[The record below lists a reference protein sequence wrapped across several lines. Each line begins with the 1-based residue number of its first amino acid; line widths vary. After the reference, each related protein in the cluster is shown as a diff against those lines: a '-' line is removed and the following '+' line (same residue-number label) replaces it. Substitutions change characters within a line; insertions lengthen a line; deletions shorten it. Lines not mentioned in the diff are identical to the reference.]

1 MKAEKIISA
10 LPRRLD
16 WRVNA
21 IIVLIA
27 LCSGEKARYYDG
39 WSCDFRTLRK
49 ATGIGQTVV
58 ILDALRVRYEDG
70 NDAPRGGALG
80 RYLKLTRRAPSV
92 IPALQAELRRIRE
105 IRGY

>member
-10 LPRRLD
+10 LPSRLE
-16 WRVNA
+16 WRANA
-21 IIVLIA
+21 LLILIA

-39 WSCDFRTLRK
+39 WSRDFRTLRK

-58 ILDALRVRYEDG
+58 ILDALHVRYEDG

-92 IPALQAELRRIRE
+92 VPALRAELQRVRE